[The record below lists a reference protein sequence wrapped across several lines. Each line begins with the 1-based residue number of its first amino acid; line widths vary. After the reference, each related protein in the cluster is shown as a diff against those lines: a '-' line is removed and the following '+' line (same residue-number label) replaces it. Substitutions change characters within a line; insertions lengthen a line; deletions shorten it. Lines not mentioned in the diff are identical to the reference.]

1 MKIAVINFSGNVG
14 KSTVARH
21 LLAPRLKNAPVI
33 PIETINA
40 DDGLTDEA
48 MKGKQYGQLLEA
60 LAVTDNAVVDIGA
73 SNVED
78 VITLMGQYKGS
89 HEDFDCFVV
98 PTAPVAKQM
107 RDTITTI
114 EALSAIGVESS
125 RIRVLFNMVDLGD
138 APASLFASL
147 FSYHADRKN
156 FKLSPGAV
164 VHTNELYG
172 KLQGRSIQEVLDDP
186 TDYKQLIKDS
196 TDPGEKMKYSQALG
210 VKRLAAGV
218 LDELDAAFKALLD

>member
-14 KSTVARH
+14 KSTAARH

-40 DDGLTDEA
+40 DEGPTDEA

-89 HEDFDCFVV
+89 HEDFDFFVV
-98 PTAPVAKQM
+98 PTSPAAKQM
-107 RDTITTI
+107 RDTMTTI
-114 EALSAIGVESS
+114 EALSSIGVEPG
-125 RIRVLFNMVDLGD
+125 RIRVLFNMVDLGET
-138 APASLFASL
+138 PTSLFASL
-147 FSYHADRKN
+147 FSYHSDKKN
-156 FKLSPGAV
+156 FTLSRAAV
-164 VHTNELYG
+164 MHTNELYG
-172 KLQGRSIQEVLDDP
+172 KLQGRSIRDVLDDP
-186 TDYKQLIKDS
+186 TDYKQLIKES
-196 TDPGEKMKYSQALG
+196 TTSEEKMRHSQALG

-218 LDELDAAFKALLD
+218 IDELDAAFATLLE